1 MPSLPIPPG
10 YIADILCT
18 AKRCYELRTA
28 PLFRIEKL
36 YWGAQWLG
44 IMIAPNS
51 TSFFLDET
59 IMYHN
64 VVLSKIICPSSCST
78 SRICCCSSLGLWHA
92 WPLAMLF
99 AMLRS
104 SSVLDQVLWRLLGFN
119 TNFILRF
126 PRCDIGFQANT
137 VLLQVT
143 QMVDILQSSTRA
155 FNMSAGLRMI
165 KVGIGNHHN

>member
-78 SRICCCSSLGLWHA
+78 SRICFLQC
-92 WPLAMLF
+92 F
-99 AMLRS
+99 AAARYSIRFFDGCWVLTRIS
-104 SSVLDQVLWRLLGFN
+104 SSDFPDATSASKLTRFCSRSPKWSIYCNHPPGLSTCWRALE
-119 TNFILRF
+119 
-126 PRCDIGFQANT
+126 
-137 VLLQVT
+137 
-143 QMVDILQSSTRA
+143 
-155 FNMSAGLRMI
+155 
-165 KVGIGNHHN
+165 